1 MFKIFG
7 ILRKIFNFLI
17 VLLLYLWFD
26 FVVELLV
33 FFEDVD
39 GILFFRDLFVF
50 FLLVFLILIEFI
62 LFVGREI
69 GSFCI
74 LVLID
79 GDNLCFF

>member
-7 ILRKIFNFLI
+7 ILRKVFNFLI
-17 VLLLYLWFD
+17 VLLLYLQFD

-50 FLLVFLILIEFI
+50 FLLVFLIEFI
-62 LFVGREI
+62 LFMGREI

-79 GDNLCFF
+79 GDYFCFL